1 MAPLPI
7 SRLKKSLRAFTRT
20 AVDLGGGAF
29 ITVQGQ
35 GKRHR
40 DTWLATRAVHLIIAF
55 GLDTD
60 SFLNS
65 FYRMA
70 NRRGLPEELYSDQN
84 GQDSG

>member
-1 MAPLPI
+1 M
-7 SRLKKSLRAFTRT
+7 
-20 AVDLGGGAF
+20 
-29 ITVQGQ
+29 QGR

-40 DTWLATRAVHLIIAF
+40 DTWIATRAVHLEIAF

-70 NRRGLPEELYSDQN
+70 NRRGLPEEVYSDQT